1 MECYFCCLITQSS
14 LTLCNPM
21 DGGPPDFPVLHSL
34 PKFTHN
40 SCLLSQWC
48 HPTISSSA
56 VPFIS
61 CPQSFPASG
70 SFPIG
75 RLFVSGLVNKY
86 INMNLAISYY
96 LNPTVFVFFGF
107 LQFDRVLPRCAAFCA
122 FVFVVFF
129 CLVFFLL
136 LFSLMLSELPRSMVD
151 CLSIFFN

>member
-14 LTLCNPM
+14 PTLCNPM

-34 PKFTHN
+34 PKFAHN
-40 SCLLSQWC
+40 SCPLSQWC

-56 VPFIS
+56 VPFVS

-70 SFPIG
+70 SFPTG
-75 RLFVSGLVNKY
+75 RLFASGLVNKY
-86 INMNLAISYY
+86 VNMNLAVSCY

-107 LQFDRVLPRCAAFCA
+107 LQFDRVLLRCAAFCA
-122 FVFVVFF
+122 FVFVFV
-129 CLVFFLL
+129 CLF

-151 CLSIFFN
+151 CLSIFLNYS